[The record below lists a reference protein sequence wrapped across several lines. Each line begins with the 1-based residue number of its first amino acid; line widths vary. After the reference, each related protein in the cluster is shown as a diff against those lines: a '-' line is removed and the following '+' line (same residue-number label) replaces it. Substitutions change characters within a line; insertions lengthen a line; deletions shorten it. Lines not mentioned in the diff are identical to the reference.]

1 MSKINVAGRR
11 SYCIYR
17 RSVKKQKI
25 KQHTTAQGFS
35 SIGAFMF
42 VLIVGVGV
50 LYLFSTNE
58 VAIKGDKIYTIEQDI
73 KNLTRDNEQLIIQ
86 EAQLRSLESVES
98 VIQEHDMTEIVEP
111 TYIERETRV
120 ALD

>member
-1 MSKINVAGRR
+1 MSKINIARRR

-73 KNLTRDNEQLIIQ
+73 KTLTRDNEQLIIQ
-86 EAQLRSLESVES
+86 EAQLRSLESVEN
-98 VIQEHDMTEIVEP
+98 VIQDHDMTEIVEP
-111 TYIERETRV
+111 TYIERETLV